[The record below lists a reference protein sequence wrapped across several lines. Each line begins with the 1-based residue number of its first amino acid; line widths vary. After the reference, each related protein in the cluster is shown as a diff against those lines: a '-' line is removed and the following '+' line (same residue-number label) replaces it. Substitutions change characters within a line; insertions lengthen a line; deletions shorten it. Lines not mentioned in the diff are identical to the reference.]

1 MSREDFCSVLRVLCI
16 FAGKYEKNFRKDW
29 CIFMDFDY
37 VQSVVMLEEESTPGR
52 GPSKVSV
59 LVEGATQG

>member
-1 MSREDFCSVLRVLCI
+1 MYYEFCVYLQESTKRI
-16 FAGKYEKNFRKDW
+16 SEKIDVF
-29 CIFMDFDY
+29 FMDFDY

>member
-1 MSREDFCSVLRVLCI
+1 
-16 FAGKYEKNFRKDW
+16 
-29 CIFMDFDY
+29 MDFDY
-37 VQSVVMLEEESTPGR
+37 VQSVVMLEEGSTPGQ

>member
-1 MSREDFCSVLRVLCI
+1 M
-16 FAGKYEKNFRKDW
+16 
-29 CIFMDFDY
+29 FMDFEY
-37 VQSVVMLEEESTPGR
+37 VQGGVMLEEESTPGR